1 VVQFAGSHL
10 ETHQG
15 RVDLPPGESF
25 GLMFVHCTEVFGF
38 RFAGLLH
45 DTDGTMLREWHDG
58 AWSEP
63 FHTDTGRIV
72 YDHNGQIRDE
82 APAGYQFV
90 DDSGIPISRL
100 VTYPVLD
107 GLNEWTATADIRI
120 GQGHEDGQG
129 VCVHTADGVLRQL
142 EPGDCRFVNV
152 HREGEHVAI
161 AYVVP
166 DGAVIVQTTLA
177 ELRGLPAV
185 GMTLPNPGT
194 PPVTPMPPPVT
205 PKPEPKP
212 MPTIPDNEI
221 ARAKAEIA
229 AHPLGDN
236 LPDLPWTTAR
246 VRALGGRWG
255 LNGKRGNRNDPSHD
269 IFAYQWSDDASQ
281 QPILVDTLGDGGG
294 ANIEAFQILPWPEP
308 AGAVWIDPGAA
319 TVPDPAQPPAARGA
333 GAQIDAEL
341 AALLTRLSALENKVA
356 VLESKPVVAPAPVSL
371 AGQRIALKTNDGHY
385 LCADRTPAARRTA
398 RRAPPRVPAQA
409 DRDRCPQADSRQGDD
424 RRPDRHCPLR
434 RSARR

>member
-1 VVQFAGSHL
+1 VTRTFYRGGSYPDAFPSGAYVVQFAGSHF

-15 RVDLPPGESF
+15 RVDLPPGEAF
-25 GLMFVHCTEVFGF
+25 GLMFVHCTEVGGF
-38 RFAGLLH
+38 AFAGMLH
-45 DTDGTMLREWHDG
+45 DTSGVMLREWRG
-58 AWSEP
+58 GWSLP

-72 YDHNGQIRDE
+72 YDHAGSIRDE

-100 VTYPVLD
+100 VTYPALD
-107 GLNEWTATADIRI
+107 GLNEWTATADLRI

-129 VCVHTADGVLRQL
+129 VCVRTADGVLRQL

-166 DGAVIVQTTLA
+166 DGAVIVQTTLS
-177 ELRGLPAV
+177 ELRSLPAV
-185 GMTLPNPGT
+185 KF
-194 PPVTPMPPPVT
+194 PPVSDAPSDAPIPVPQ
-205 PKPEPKP
+205 PKPEPHP
-212 MPTIPDNEI
+212 MPTIPDSEI

-269 IFAYQWSDDASQ
+269 IFAYRWSDDASQ
-281 QPILVDTLGDGGG
+281 QPILVDALGDGGG

-319 TVPDPAQPPAARGA
+319 TVPDPAQPPAPRGA

-341 AALLTRLSALENKVA
+341 TALLTRLSTLENKVA
-356 VLESKPVVAPAPVSL
+356 ELAARPVVTPAPVSL

-385 LCADRTPAARRTA
+385 LCAEAGGGGEVNATRGAVGGWETFTVEPE
-398 RRAPPRVPAQA
+398 
-409 DRDRCPQADSRQGDD
+409 
-424 RRPDRHCPLR
+424 
-434 RSARR
+434 